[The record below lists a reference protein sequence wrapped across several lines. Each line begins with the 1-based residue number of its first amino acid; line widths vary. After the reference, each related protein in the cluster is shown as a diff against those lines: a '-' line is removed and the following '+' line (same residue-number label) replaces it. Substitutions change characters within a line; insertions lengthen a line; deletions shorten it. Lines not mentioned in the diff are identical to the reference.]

1 MYKELDLFPDGDE
14 DEEEQKAEGQKV
26 DLNPL
31 FDRLA
36 KSKFRSSFYP
46 PAAVAATACRSGTAY
61 QKTGNSHHL
70 SKAM

>member
-1 MYKELDLFPDGDE
+1 MYKELDLFPDE
-14 DEEEQKAEGQKV
+14 DEEVQKEESQKV

-31 FDRLA
+31 FNRLA

-46 PAAVAATACRSGTAY
+46 LAAVAATVCRSGTAY
-61 QKTGNSHHL
+61 QKAGNSHHL

>member
-1 MYKELDLFPDGDE
+1 MYKELDLFPDE
-14 DEEEQKAEGQKV
+14 DEEKQKDEGPKV

-46 PAAVAATACRSGTAY
+46 LAVVAATACRSGTAY
-61 QKTGNSHHL
+61 QKAGNSHRL

>member
-1 MYKELDLFPDGDE
+1 MYKELDLFPDE
-14 DEEEQKAEGQKV
+14 DEEKQKDEGPKV

-31 FDRLA
+31 FNRLA

-46 PAAVAATACRSGTAY
+46 PAAVAATVFRNGTAY
-61 QKTGNSHHL
+61 QKADNSHHL